1 MARTYVDARGYR
13 RFADSGI
20 PVHRWV
26 AKIKLG
32 RLVRYPEVVHHKNRN
47 KLDNRPSNLVV
58 CANQA
63 VHENFHRIDGDL
75 YKKTFSL

>member
-1 MARTYVDARGYR
+1 MAQTYVDARGYR
-13 RFADSGI
+13 RFANSGI
-20 PVHRWV
+20 LVHRWV

-32 RLVRYPEVVHHKNRN
+32 RPVRRPEVVHHKNRN

-63 VHENFHRIDGDL
+63 VHESFHRMDGDL
-75 YKKTFSL
+75 FKYI